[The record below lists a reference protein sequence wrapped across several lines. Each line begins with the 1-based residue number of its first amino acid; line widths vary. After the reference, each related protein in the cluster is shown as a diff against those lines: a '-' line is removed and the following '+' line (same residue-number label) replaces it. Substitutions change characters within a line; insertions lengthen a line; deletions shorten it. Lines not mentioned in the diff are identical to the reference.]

1 MANLSTPCNTHDRP
15 QKMPSSDHHPP
26 PPPVPENPVLLRTES
41 QWIFTPS
48 ELLRAPSILDGL
60 NPTTE
65 QAQRAKGV
73 NFITQVGVLLKLPQL
88 TTYLASVYLNRF
100 FMRYSMVD
108 LPNRPGM
115 HYYAV
120 AATATF
126 LATKVEENCRKMK
139 ELVVACARVA
149 QKNPSLLLDE
159 QSKEYWRWRDTILH
173 NEDLLLEVC
182 SGHHRI
188 SRISYLCL

>member
-1 MANLSTPCNTHDRP
+1 MS
-15 QKMPSSDHHPP
+15 PSNKRPP
-26 PPPVPENPVLLRTES
+26 PPHVPENLVLSRTDS

-60 NPTTE
+60 NPVTE
-65 QAQRAKGV
+65 QSQRAKGV

-88 TTYLASVYLNRF
+88 TTYVASVYLNRF
-100 FMRYSMVD
+100 FMRYSMETVH
-108 LPNRPGM
+108 NRPGM

-149 QKNPSLLLDE
+149 QKDPSLLIDE
-159 QSKEYWRWRDTILH
+159 NSKEFWRWRDTILH
-173 NEDLLLEVC
+173 NEDVLLEVGI
-182 SGHHRI
+182 SGL
-188 SRISYLCL
+188 SSLGD